1 MLFNEKQWLL
11 CRGEERRAPRIPTP
25 PCQRWSRDGGEKS
38 GRRNSG
44 GGEGVAV
51 SDRELNASIRQVRV
65 DDSASAHR
73 LIPECRIRES
83 VSPAPSDRFGQCAK
97 TGLQPSAPECTLSLA
112 GPLIIY
118 PYWTQFTLKLTGS
131 RLVSPAKLTSKL
143 TIYSRS
149 IPLSSLSPSLFP
161 SYPATTRLFVPVPL
175 VVRSFSSLF
184 RESIFAR
191 RKIRRNERSSAR
203 GERSIERKGGVFEL
217 EGSVELELSFDRV
230 PFSQPRRDRILFYVA
245 RCNDH

>member
-1 MLFNEKQWLL
+1 M
-11 CRGEERRAPRIPTP
+11 
-25 PCQRWSRDGGEKS
+25 
-38 GRRNSG
+38 
-44 GGEGVAV
+44 
-51 SDRELNASIRQVRV
+51 RV

-149 IPLSSLSPSLFP
+149 IPLSFLSLSLSFP
-161 SYPATTRLFVPVPL
+161 FLSRYDASFRSRSL

-184 RESIFAR
+184 REFIFAR

-230 PFSQPRRDRILFYVA
+230 PFSQPRRDRIVFYVA